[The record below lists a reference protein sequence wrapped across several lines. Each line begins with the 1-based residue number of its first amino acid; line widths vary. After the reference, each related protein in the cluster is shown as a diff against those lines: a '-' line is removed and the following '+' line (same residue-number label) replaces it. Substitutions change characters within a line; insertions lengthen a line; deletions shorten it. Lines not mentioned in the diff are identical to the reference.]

1 MIGRFERDGKV
12 FYGTISRGSVEIAD
26 GTYSLSELRVLPPVN
41 PSKIICVGLNYFDHA
56 QELEADIPDKPLL
69 FLKPPSSVIGPGAD
83 IVYPESSVQ
92 VDYEGELAIVVGRRC
107 KNVSNP
113 EKVVFGYTCFND
125 VTARDLQRED
135 GQWTRAKSFDTF
147 APIGPFITKELDPRD
162 ASILTRVNGQVKQNS
177 TTEKLIFDV
186 NYLVMFISRIMT
198 LEAGDVI
205 ATGTPSGVGPLRPGD
220 TVEVAV
226 EHVGTLMNNVISP
239 QDEGLALHCHEQ
251 DAREHGDT

>member
-1 MIGRFERDGKV
+1 MIGRFERHGKA
-12 FYGTISRGSVEIAD
+12 FYGTISCGSVKIANS
-26 GTYSLSELRVLPPVN
+26 TYSLSELRVLPPVK
-41 PSKIICVGLNYFDHA
+41 PSKIVCVGLNYFDHA
-56 QELEADIPDKPLL
+56 QELEADIPERPLL
-69 FLKPPSSVIGPGAD
+69 FLKPPSSVIGPGAN
-83 IVYPESSVQ
+83 IVYPESSTQ

-107 KNVSNP
+107 RNVRNP

-147 APIGPFITKELDPRD
+147 APIGPFIAKELDPLD
-162 ASILTRVNGQVKQNS
+162 VSVLTRVNGQVKQHS

-186 NYLVMFISRIMT
+186 HHLVRFISRIMT

-205 ATGTPSGVGPLRPGD
+205 ATGTPAGVGPLRPGD
-220 TVEVAV
+220 TVEVTV
-226 EHVGTLMNNVISP
+226 EHVGTLMNNVISQ
-239 QDEGLALHCHEQ
+239 QDEGQPVPCHEQ